1 MCLCLF
7 FEELKLHGLL
17 LEALKKRVSSG
28 SRASARN
35 PENQMEKEPSRREQ
49 KRESARKAR
58 ERAIYTKKAVRIKEA
73 RAEKRKQQC
82 PSSFGTHS

>member
-1 MCLCLF
+1 MTI
-7 FEELKLHGLL
+7 
-17 LEALKKRVSSG
+17 R
-28 SRASARN
+28 
-35 PENQMEKEPSRREQ
+35 NQMEKEPSRREQ

-58 ERAIYTKKAVRIKEA
+58 ERAIYTKKTVRIKEE